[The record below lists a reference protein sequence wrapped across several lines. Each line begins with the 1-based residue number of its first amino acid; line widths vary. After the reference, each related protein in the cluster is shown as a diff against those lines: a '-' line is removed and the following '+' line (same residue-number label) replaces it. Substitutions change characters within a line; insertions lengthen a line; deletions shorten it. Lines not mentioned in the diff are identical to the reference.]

1 MKLFT
6 IGPTQMYETT
16 FVVRNRQIPYFRTTE
31 FSELIYETNDLL
43 KNFMKTSKESSV
55 IYLTASGTG
64 GMEATVMNCFNEDD
78 KILVIVGG
86 NFGQRFADI
95 CRIHE
100 LNYDVLKVENNES
113 LKKSDF
119 DRFRGQGYTGL
130 LVNLHETSTGQLY
143 DIDIIKEFCQ
153 QEGAYLIVDAIGTF
167 LCDEFAMD
175 DNNIDAVLISTQKG
189 LCVSPGMA
197 LVVLNKKI
205 VENKINK
212 NQVKN
217 MYFDFKDYIYNMGH
231 GQTPFTPAVGVIF
244 EINDMLKYIRNN
256 GGVEKHLAIIEERAI
271 HFRKLLKENGLT
283 YPETYTLSNAETPV
297 QLNVPIAKK
306 IFEELK
312 DKYNL
317 FVNPVG
323 GQMQDYML
331 RIAHIGNLQLE
342 DYDELITKIM
352 GIINKNKGSY
362 SK

>member
-16 FVVRNRQIPYFRTTE
+16 FDVRSQQIPYFRTRE
-31 FSELIYETNDLL
+31 FSELVYETNSLL
-43 KNFMKTSKESSV
+43 KKFMKTSEDSSV

-64 GMEATVMNCFNEDD
+64 GMEATVMNCFNKTD

-95 CRIHE
+95 CKIHE
-100 LNYDVLKVENNES
+100 LSYDILKIEDNEP

-119 DRFRGQGYTGL
+119 DPFRGKGYTGL

-143 DIDIIKEFCQ
+143 DIDMIKEFCQ

-167 LCDEFAMD
+167 LCDDFAMD
-175 DNNIDAVLISTQKG
+175 DNGMDAVIISTQKG

-197 LVVLNKKI
+197 LVVLNKRI

-212 NQVKN
+212 NTIKS
-217 MYFDFKDYIYNMGH
+217 MYFDFKDYIHNMGH
-231 GQTPFTPAVGVIF
+231 GQTPFTPAVGVVY
-244 EINDMLKYIRNN
+244 EINDMLKYIENN
-256 GGVEKHLAIIEERAI
+256 GGIEKHLAVIEKRAL
-271 HFRKLLKENGLT
+271 HFRKLLKENGMT

-297 QLNVPIAKK
+297 QLKVPAAKN

-312 DKYNL
+312 NKYQL

-323 GQMQDYML
+323 GKMQDYML
-331 RIAHIGNLQLE
+331 RIAHIGNLKLE
-342 DYDELITKIM
+342 DYDELIDKM
-352 GIINKNKGSY
+352 MKIINQK
-362 SK
+362 